1 MLKKTASKKEKYI
14 WNMLGSFTNALSS
27 MVLAIIVNRISGA
40 ELGGVFAFAF
50 SNAQLMMTIGAF
62 EVRPLQS
69 TDINEKYMFSQYFTL
84 RVLTCILML
93 LCNLCYIGI
102 GGFTGVKGYTL
113 FFVCFYKMME
123 SFTDVF
129 SGMYQQHDRIDLSG
143 KVHTIRIICCTFG
156 FFLILLTTDN
166 LVAASVSLG
175 LISLIVF
182 FVYDLRLFRIFE
194 TVKIG
199 TSFKDLGILVME
211 CLPLFLSSFIMMYIN
226 NAPKYAI
233 NEYYSDEIQ
242 NIYNILF
249 MPAFV
254 INLFSL
260 FVFRPMLVEL
270 TEFWNTGKIAIFLK
284 KVKGMCLLILGLTL
298 GAMAGAYLLGI
309 PVLELIY
316 GVQLQEYRMELVLI
330 MITGGIS
337 ALSTFLYY
345 IITVM
350 RKQKYLLIGYGCS
363 FLIALCLPKVLVKK
377 FGITGAVASCTSAL
391 LVLVVAFFII
401 IAVHVIKKKKETSER
416 R

>member
-1 MLKKTASKKEKYI
+1 
-14 WNMLGSFTNALSS
+14 
-27 MVLAIIVNRISGA
+27 
-40 ELGGVFAFAF
+40 
-50 SNAQLMMTIGAF
+50 
-62 EVRPLQS
+62 
-69 TDINEKYMFSQYFTL
+69 
-84 RVLTCILML
+84 
-93 LCNLCYIGI
+93 
-102 GGFTGVKGYTL
+102 
-113 FFVCFYKMME
+113 
-123 SFTDVF
+123 
-129 SGMYQQHDRIDLSG
+129 
-143 KVHTIRIICCTFG
+143 
-156 FFLILLTTDN
+156 
-166 LVAASVSLG
+166 
-175 LISLIVF
+175 
-182 FVYDLRLFRIFE
+182 
-194 TVKIG
+194 
-199 TSFKDLGILVME
+199 
-211 CLPLFLSSFIMMYIN
+211 
-226 NAPKYAI
+226 
-233 NEYYSDEIQ
+233 
-242 NIYNILF
+242 